1 MSYPSPGR
9 KPAGRQ
15 VGRPTELMQ
24 GIGRACGAHQ
34 AIGLLEDVTV
44 LGLLPRKEA
53 EQHEGG
59 AKQQT
64 DQHDLAVGLLV
75 GGVKCRGHFQAI
87 QLDAG
92 SAI

>member
-1 MSYPSPGR
+1 M
-9 KPAGRQ
+9 Q
-15 VGRPTELMQ
+15 LMQ
-24 GIGRACGAHQ
+24 GIGHACGAHQ
-34 AIGLLEDVTV
+34 AIGLLENVMV

-53 EQHEGG
+53 DQDEGG

-64 DQHDLAVGLLV
+64 YQHDLAVGLLV